1 MKKET
6 THFILGI
13 LLGLLLAS
21 LLSHSSLQLPNVS
34 RWLQSLFPV
43 AIFATAAD
51 SPIKEEGFQEVTHSV
66 FSWLFSNLSFRILFL
81 RRSRPSHPKHN
92 QAGAKV

>member
-21 LLSHSSLQLPNVS
+21 LLSHSSLQLPDVS

-51 SPIKEEGFQEVTHSV
+51 SPIKEESFQEVTRSV
-66 FSWLFSNLSFRILFL
+66 FSWLFSDFFFRILFL
-81 RRSRPSHPKHN
+81 HWSHPKHN